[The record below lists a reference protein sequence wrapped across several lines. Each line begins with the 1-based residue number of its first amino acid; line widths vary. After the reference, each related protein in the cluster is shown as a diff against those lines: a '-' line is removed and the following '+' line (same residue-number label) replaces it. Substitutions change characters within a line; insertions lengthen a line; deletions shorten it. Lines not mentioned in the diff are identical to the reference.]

1 LWHRR
6 LAGAARLTLG
16 MASARVVGASVAG
29 SSSFQGCTH
38 PDDHTIINQSSM
50 LAAVIVLGL
59 GALFLL
65 FVLLF
70 SQRASSHLCETLPF
84 GMCCALCSQ
93 VTGGQISFGLP
104 KATNRQP
111 VFVTI
116 IPNN

>member
-1 LWHRR
+1 
-6 LAGAARLTLG
+6 
-16 MASARVVGASVAG
+16 
-29 SSSFQGCTH
+29 
-38 PDDHTIINQSSM
+38 M